1 FDQGLATVNLCIDK
15 AARNWAVTVSQIRD
29 SISVSIANLSPSG
42 VDLAG
47 IDIIPPDAL
56 KCSGVPAT
64 FPFRVTSTDYVSMTC
79 NRDVKTQPVGNLVIT
94 SAPEATLNLRLADG
108 AFPISLKGYTSSP
121 LDAIRDELAT
131 LRDDLQTQLARINND
146 LVAERV
152 EPNRGV

>member
-1 FDQGLATVNLCIDK
+1 
-15 AARNWAVTVSQIRD
+15 
-29 SISVSIANLSPSG
+29 
-42 VDLAG
+42 
-47 IDIIPPDAL
+47 
-56 KCSGVPAT
+56 

-152 EPNRGV
+152 EPNRGVPRDFPDGGWTGKDSGDIPDSDKYAFCTVSGTWITSDATFPVGRCELYQSNRKWGIR